1 MPPSS
6 EPLHTSEPLHNPA
19 HGTTAPGSASPGTAS
34 PGTSSPGS
42 GTPGSSSPGSAG
54 HGFPGAGAPGR
65 DADSDRTWRSAAR
78 RLLAKTLAEFA
89 YEEVITPEP
98 DTHPAS
104 GHAPGPDPGSGPER
118 APGRGRVPEPRPGP
132 GTVQLPAPRPGART
146 TSPEPPTR
154 GAPGQPGGPGQPGAP
169 GQPGGLGD
177 PGGPGGPGP
186 QAPQGPSPTHTEGE
200 YRPYRLRLTED
211 VTYRFRACRGA
222 YGHWRVDPDSITPTG
237 DPLHFLFHAHDTV
250 LGLSGDTTGHLI
262 RELTATLA
270 ADVRLDATALS
281 AAQLADLDYAA
292 LEGHQTGHPWLVA
305 NKGRLGF
312 SATDAA
318 AWSPEART
326 PQRLPWI
333 AAHRRLAVYRGIPSL
348 ATPDRLY
355 ADELTPETRDAF
367 ARILSTQGLDP
378 ADYLYLPVHPWQWDE
393 TIAPLFAPQL
403 ADKSIVALTTDND
416 LRLPQQSIRTFLNTS
431 RPRARTV
438 KLPLS
443 VLNTLVWRGLPTER
457 TIAAPAVTAWVHG
470 LRDADPYL
478 RDETRVVLLGET
490 ASVTV
495 EHPLYDRLPGVPY
508 QYRELLGC
516 IWREPVSRHL
526 DPGERARTLAAL
538 LQTDPHGRALTA
550 ELVQRSGLAPRVW
563 LRHLFAALLPP
574 LLHFLYQYG
583 TVFSPHGEN
592 AIVVF
597 DQQDV
602 PTRLAVKD
610 FVDDVNTSAERLP
623 EHATMPEN
631 VRAVLLTEPPDF
643 LTQFIHSGLFVG
655 VFRYLAP
662 LCEEQL
668 AVPEGEFWSLVRAE
682 ILRHQG
688 RFPHLKKRHE
698 TFDLL
703 APRIARLCLN
713 RNRLHLDGYRDRA
726 QRPHA
731 AVHGTVPNPLHHP

>member
-1 MPPSS
+1 HNDPP
-6 EPLHTSEPLHNPA
+6 A
-19 HGTTAPGSASPGTAS
+19 TTP
-34 PGTSSPGS
+34 
-42 GTPGSSSPGSAG
+42 
-54 HGFPGAGAPGR
+54 HPGA
-65 DADSDRTWRSAAR
+65 DARPATAIPA
-78 RLLAKTLAEFA
+78 
-89 YEEVITPEP
+89 TP
-98 DTHPAS
+98 S
-104 GHAPGPDPGSGPER
+104 
-118 APGRGRVPEPRPGP
+118 
-132 GTVQLPAPRPGART
+132 APRPPHART
-146 TSPEPPTR
+146 TDGSR
-154 GAPGQPGGPGQPGAP
+154 A
-169 GQPGGLGD
+169 
-177 PGGPGGPGP
+177 
-186 QAPQGPSPTHTEGE
+186 
-200 YRPYRLRLTED
+200 YRLRLTDD
-211 VTYRFRACRGA
+211 VTYRFRAWRGA

-270 ADVRLDATALS
+270 ADTRLDATALS

-312 SATDAA
+312 SAADAA
-318 AWSPEART
+318 LWSPEART

-333 AAHRRLAVYRGIPSL
+333 AAHRRLAVYRGVPAL

-355 ADELTPETRDAF
+355 ADELTPEIRAAF
-367 ARILSTQGLDP
+367 AGTLSAQGLDP
-378 ADYLYLPVHPWQWDE
+378 VDYLYLPVHPWQWDE

-403 ADKSIVALTTDND
+403 ADKSIVPLTTDND

-457 TIAAPAVTAWVHG
+457 TIAAPAVTAWVQG

-478 RDETRVVLLGET
+478 RDETRVILLGET

-508 QYRELLGC
+508 QYKELLGC

-550 ELVQRSGLAPRVW
+550 ELVRRSGLAPRVW

-597 DQQDV
+597 DQHDI

-610 FVDDVNTSAERLP
+610 FVDDVNTSAEALP
-623 EHATMPEN
+623 EHATMPAD

-662 LCEEQL
+662 LCEQQL
-668 AVPEGEFWSLVRAE
+668 AVPEAEFWSLVRAE

-703 APRIARLCLN
+703 TPRIARLCLN

>member
-1 MPPSS
+1 M
-6 EPLHTSEPLHNPA
+6 
-19 HGTTAPGSASPGTAS
+19 
-34 PGTSSPGS
+34 
-42 GTPGSSSPGSAG
+42 
-54 HGFPGAGAPGR
+54 
-65 DADSDRTWRSAAR
+65 
-78 RLLAKTLAEFA
+78 LAKTLAEFA

-98 DTHPAS
+98 DPHPHTTS
-104 GHAPGPDPGSGPER
+104 LPGPRDGH
-118 APGRGRVPEPRPGP
+118 
-132 GTVQLPAPRPGART
+132 
-146 TSPEPPTR
+146 
-154 GAPGQPGGPGQPGAP
+154 
-169 GQPGGLGD
+169 GD
-177 PGGPGGPGP
+177 PGHPPDRNPESTPGAAPEATPRITTPGTATP
-186 QAPQGPSPTHTEGE
+186 APPSNTTTPAPTATAPPTTPPAPPVTPPTTPPVTPSATPPPSPTTPHPHTADGS
-200 YRPYRLRLTED
+200 RPYRLRLTED
-211 VTYRFRACRGA
+211 VTYRFRARRGA
-222 YGHWRVDPDSITPTG
+222 YGHWCVDPDSITPTG

-270 ADVRLDATALS
+270 ADTRLDATALS
-281 AAQLADLDYAA
+281 AAELADLDYAA

-312 SATDAA
+312 SASDAA
-318 AWSPEART
+318 VWSPEART

-333 AAHRRLAVYRGIPSL
+333 AAHRRLAVYRGVPAL

-355 ADELTPETRDAF
+355 ADELTPETRAAF
-367 ARILSTQGLDP
+367 ARTLSSQGLDP

-393 TIAPLFAPQL
+393 TVAPLFAPQL
-403 ADKSIVALTTDND
+403 ADKSIVALATDND
-416 LRLPQQSIRTFLNTS
+416 LRLPQQSIRTFLNIS

-457 TIAAPAVTAWVHG
+457 TIAAPAVTAWVHR
-470 LRDADPYL
+470 LRDTDPYL
-478 RDETRVVLLGET
+478 RDETRVILLGET

-508 QYRELLGC
+508 QYKELLGC
-516 IWREPVSRHL
+516 IWREPLSRCL

-550 ELVQRSGLAPRVW
+550 ELVRRSGLSPRVW

-610 FVDDVNTSAERLP
+610 FVDDVNTSAEPLP
-623 EHATMPEN
+623 EHATMPAD

-662 LCEEQL
+662 LCEQQL
-668 AVPEGEFWSLVRAE
+668 AVPEAEFWSLVRAE

-703 APRIARLCLN
+703 TPRIARLCLN